1 MNPLVPV
8 TITFFIFVLI
18 IQIINYY
25 SLKEYSMPFRINP
38 PTKIYVDKSPI
49 HGWGVFA
56 SQDIETGEIIE
67 EVPVLEL
74 PINKGEVTSLLIDY
88 RFNWPQGVEW
98 DKQVV
103 GLGFASLYNHSNDA
117 NAYWVSDLEK
127 NTFKFISNK
136 KISSGDEIF
145 IWYGDVNYWNDG
157 RTSIDVI

>member
-1 MNPLVPV
+1 M
-8 TITFFIFVLI
+8 
-18 IQIINYY
+18 
-25 SLKEYSMPFRINP
+25 SFRINP

-49 HGWGVFA
+49 LGWGVFA

-145 IWYGDVNYWNDG
+145 IWYGDVSYWNDG
-157 RTSIDVI
+157 RNHISVVE

>member
-1 MNPLVPV
+1 M
-8 TITFFIFVLI
+8 
-18 IQIINYY
+18 
-25 SLKEYSMPFRINP
+25 SFRINP

-88 RFNWPQGVEW
+88 RFNWPQGVKW

>member
-1 MNPLVPV
+1 MDYR
-8 TITFFIFVLI
+8 IF
-18 IQIINYY
+18 
-25 SLKEYSMPFRINP
+25 SPS
-38 PTKIYVDKSPI
+38 KIYVDKSPV

-56 SQDIETGEIIE
+56 KETINEGEIFE

-74 PINKGEVTSLLIDY
+74 PINKGEVTSLLINY

-157 RTSIDVI
+157 RNHTAVV